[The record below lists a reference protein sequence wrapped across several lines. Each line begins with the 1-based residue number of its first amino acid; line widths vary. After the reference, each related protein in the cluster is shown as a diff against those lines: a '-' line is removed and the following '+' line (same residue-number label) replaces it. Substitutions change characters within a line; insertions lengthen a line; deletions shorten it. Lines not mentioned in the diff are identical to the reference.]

1 MNKSRLVIRGL
12 ITGMIALIM
21 TGCGVPKDVAYFQ
34 DVDPAV
40 ILETAKSA
48 PIKVKPGDKLSIIV
62 KSKDP
67 QLSAL
72 FNLPVYSS
80 RVGQGGSTNGTGAE
94 LRPYTGGQS
103 ESVASYTVSPAGY
116 IDFPV
121 LGDIKVEGM
130 TRAELSGYIKG
141 ELVGRE
147 LVKDPTVL
155 VDFLSTGIS
164 VLGEVS
170 RPGRYD
176 LNRDD
181 INIIE
186 ALTLAGD
193 LTINGQRENV
203 KVVRIE
209 DGKVNTYV
217 LDLTDAASLV
227 KSPAFYLSQNDVIY
241 VEPNA
246 QKKRS
251 STVNGNNALSV
262 SFWVSVASL
271 LTSVAPAFCGFAI
284 KPRIPDN

>member
-40 ILETAKSA
+40 IFETAKSA

-271 LTSVAPAFCGFAI
+271 LTSVVTTIAVFI
-284 KPRIPDN
+284 NK

>member
-1 MNKSRLVIRGL
+1 MKRNCLAFRGL
-12 ITGMIALIM
+12 IAGMIAMVM

-34 DVDPAV
+34 DMDPTV
-40 ILETAKSA
+40 ILETAQNA
-48 PIKVKPGDKLSIIV
+48 PIKVKPGDKLSIVV

-80 RVGQGGSTNGTGAE
+80 RVGQGASVNGSGAE
-94 LRPYTGGQS
+94 LRPYTGSQS
-103 ESVASYTVSPAGY
+103 ESVASYTVSPSGD

-121 LGDIKVEGM
+121 LGTMKVAGM
-130 TRAELSGYIKG
+130 TRSELAGFIKG

-147 LVKDPTVL
+147 LVKDPTV
-155 VDFLSTGIS
+155 VVEFLSTGINII
-164 VLGEVS
+164 GEVN

-176 LNRDD
+176 LNRDNL
-181 INIIE
+181 NIIE
-186 ALTLAGD
+186 ALSLAGD

-227 KSPAFYLSQNDVIY
+227 KSPAFYLAQNDVIY

-246 QKKRS
+246 QRKRS

-271 LTSVAPAFCGFAI
+271 LTSVVTTIAVFI
-284 KPRIPDN
+284 NK

>member
-1 MNKSRLVIRGL
+1 M
-12 ITGMIALIM
+12 
-21 TGCGVPKDVAYFQ
+21 PKDVAYFQ
-34 DVDPAV
+34 DMDPTV
-40 ILETAKSA
+40 ILETAQNA
-48 PIKVKPGDKLSIIV
+48 PIKVKPGDKLSIVV

-80 RVGQGGSTNGTGAE
+80 RVGQGASVNGSGAE
-94 LRPYTGGQS
+94 LRPYTGSQS
-103 ESVASYTVSPAGY
+103 ESVASYTVSPSGD

-121 LGDIKVEGM
+121 LGTMKVAGM
-130 TRAELSGYIKG
+130 TRSELAGFIKG

-147 LVKDPTVL
+147 LVKDPTV
-155 VDFLSTGIS
+155 VVEFLSTGINII
-164 VLGEVS
+164 GEVN

-176 LNRDD
+176 LNRDNL
-181 INIIE
+181 NIIE
-186 ALTLAGD
+186 ALSLAGD

-227 KSPAFYLSQNDVIY
+227 KSPAFYLAQNDVIY

-246 QKKRS
+246 QRKRS

-271 LTSVAPAFCGFAI
+271 LTSVVTTIAVFI
-284 KPRIPDN
+284 NK

>member
-40 ILETAKSA
+40 IIETAKSA

-141 ELVGRE
+141 ELMGRE

-186 ALTLAGD
+186 ALSLAGD

-271 LTSVAPAFCGFAI
+271 LTSVVTTIAVFI
-284 KPRIPDN
+284 NK

>member
-1 MNKSRLVIRGL
+1 
-12 ITGMIALIM
+12 
-21 TGCGVPKDVAYFQ
+21 
-34 DVDPAV
+34 
-40 ILETAKSA
+40 
-48 PIKVKPGDKLSIIV
+48 
-62 KSKDP
+62 
-67 QLSAL
+67 
-72 FNLPVYSS
+72 
-80 RVGQGGSTNGTGAE
+80 
-94 LRPYTGGQS
+94 
-103 ESVASYTVSPAGY
+103 
-116 IDFPV
+116 
-121 LGDIKVEGM
+121 M

-271 LTSVAPAFCGFAI
+271 LTSVVTTIAVFI
-284 KPRIPDN
+284 NK

>member
-1 MNKSRLVIRGL
+1 
-12 ITGMIALIM
+12 M
-21 TGCGVPKDVAYFQ
+21 TGCGVPNDVAYFH
-34 DVDPAV
+34 DVDTAV

-271 LTSVAPAFCGFAI
+271 LTSVVTTIAVFI
-284 KPRIPDN
+284 NK

>member
-1 MNKSRLVIRGL
+1 MKRNCLAFRGL
-12 ITGMIALIM
+12 IAGMIAMVM

-34 DVDPAV
+34 DMDPTV
-40 ILETAKSA
+40 ILETAQNA
-48 PIKVKPGDKLSIIV
+48 PIKVKPGDKLSIVV

-80 RVGQGGSTNGTGAE
+80 RVGQGASVNGSGAE
-94 LRPYTGGQS
+94 LRPYTGSQS
-103 ESVASYTVSPAGY
+103 ESVASYTVSPSGD

-121 LGDIKVEGM
+121 LGTMKVAGM
-130 TRAELSGYIKG
+130 TRSELAGFIKG

-147 LVKDPTVL
+147 LVKDPTV
-155 VDFLSTGIS
+155 VVEFLSTGINII
-164 VLGEVS
+164 GEVN

-176 LNRDD
+176 LNRDNL
-181 INIIE
+181 NIIE
-186 ALTLAGD
+186 ALSLAGD

-227 KSPAFYLSQNDVIY
+227 KSPAFYLAQNDGIY

-246 QKKRS
+246 QRKRS

-271 LTSVAPAFCGFAI
+271 LTSVVTTIAVFI
-284 KPRIPDN
+284 NK

>member
-1 MNKSRLVIRGL
+1 MKRNRLVFRGL
-12 ITGMIALIM
+12 IAGMIAIVM
-21 TGCGVPKDVAYFQ
+21 TGCGVPKGVAYFQ
-34 DVDPAV
+34 DMDSTV
-40 ILETAKSA
+40 ILETAQNA
-48 PIKVKPGDKLSIIV
+48 PIKVKPGDKLSIVV

-80 RVGQGGSTNGTGAE
+80 RVGQGASVNGSGAE
-94 LRPYTGGQS
+94 LRPYTGSQS
-103 ESVASYTVSPAGY
+103 ESVASYTVSSSGD

-121 LGDIKVEGM
+121 LGTMKVAGM
-130 TRAELSGYIKG
+130 TRSELAGFIKG
-141 ELVGRE
+141 ELMGRE
-147 LVKDPTVL
+147 LVKDPTV
-155 VDFLSTGIS
+155 VVEFLSTGINII
-164 VLGEVS
+164 GEVN

-176 LNRDD
+176 LNRDNL
-181 INIIE
+181 NIIE
-186 ALTLAGD
+186 ALSLAGD

-217 LDLTDAASLV
+217 LNLTDAASLV
-227 KSPAFYLSQNDVIY
+227 KSPAFYLAQNDVIY

-246 QKKRS
+246 QRKRS

-271 LTSVAPAFCGFAI
+271 LTSVVTTIAVFI
-284 KPRIPDN
+284 NK

>member
-141 ELVGRE
+141 ELMGRE

-271 LTSVAPAFCGFAI
+271 LTSVVTTIAVFI
-284 KPRIPDN
+284 NK

>member
-271 LTSVAPAFCGFAI
+271 LTSVVTTIAVFI
-284 KPRIPDN
+284 NK

>member
-1 MNKSRLVIRGL
+1 MKRNRLVFRGL
-12 ITGMIALIM
+12 IAGMIAIVM
-21 TGCGVPKDVAYFQ
+21 TGCGVPKGVAYFQ
-34 DVDPAV
+34 DMDPTV
-40 ILETAKSA
+40 ILETAQNA
-48 PIKVKPGDKLSIIV
+48 PIKVKPGDKLSIVV

-80 RVGQGGSTNGTGAE
+80 RVGQGTSVNGSGAE
-94 LRPYTGGQS
+94 LRPYTGSQS
-103 ESVASYTVSPAGY
+103 ESVASYTVSSSGD

-121 LGDIKVEGM
+121 LGTMKVAGM
-130 TRAELSGYIKG
+130 TRSELAGFIKG
-141 ELVGRE
+141 ELMGRE
-147 LVKDPTVL
+147 LVKDPTV
-155 VDFLSTGIS
+155 VVEFLSTGINII
-164 VLGEVS
+164 GEVN

-176 LNRDD
+176 LNRDNL
-181 INIIE
+181 NIIE
-186 ALTLAGD
+186 ALSLAGD

-217 LDLTDAASLV
+217 LNLTDAASLV
-227 KSPAFYLSQNDVIY
+227 KSPAFYLAQNDVIY

-246 QKKRS
+246 QRKRS

-271 LTSVAPAFCGFAI
+271 LTSVVTTIAVFI
-284 KPRIPDN
+284 NK

>member
-1 MNKSRLVIRGL
+1 MKRNRLVFRGL
-12 ITGMIALIM
+12 IAGMIAIVM
-21 TGCGVPKDVAYFQ
+21 TGCGVPKGVAYFQ
-34 DVDPAV
+34 DMDSTV
-40 ILETAKSA
+40 ILETAQNA
-48 PIKVKPGDKLSIIV
+48 PIKVKPGDKLSIVV

-80 RVGQGGSTNGTGAE
+80 RVGQGASVNGSGAE
-94 LRPYTGGQS
+94 LRPYTGSQS
-103 ESVASYTVSPAGY
+103 ESVASYTVSSSGD

-121 LGDIKVEGM
+121 LGTMKVAGM
-130 TRAELSGYIKG
+130 TRSELAGFIKG
-141 ELVGRE
+141 ELMGRE
-147 LVKDPTVL
+147 LVKDPTV
-155 VDFLSTGIS
+155 VVEFLSTGINII
-164 VLGEVS
+164 GEVN

-176 LNRDD
+176 LNRDNL
-181 INIIE
+181 NIIE
-186 ALTLAGD
+186 ALSLAGN

-217 LDLTDAASLV
+217 LNLTDAASLV
-227 KSPAFYLSQNDVIY
+227 KSPAFYLAQNDVIY

-246 QKKRS
+246 QRKRS

-271 LTSVAPAFCGFAI
+271 LTSVVTTIAVFI
-284 KPRIPDN
+284 NK

>member
-1 MNKSRLVIRGL
+1 MKRNCLAFRGL
-12 ITGMIALIM
+12 IVGMIAMVM

-34 DVDPAV
+34 DMDPTV
-40 ILETAKSA
+40 ILETAQNA
-48 PIKVKPGDKLSIIV
+48 PIKVKPGDKLSIVV

-80 RVGQGGSTNGTGAE
+80 RVGQGASVNGSGAE
-94 LRPYTGGQS
+94 LRPYTGSQS
-103 ESVASYTVSPAGY
+103 ESVASYTVSPSGD

-121 LGDIKVEGM
+121 LGTMKVAGM
-130 TRAELSGYIKG
+130 TRSELAGFIKG

-147 LVKDPTVL
+147 LVKDPTV
-155 VDFLSTGIS
+155 VVEFLSTGINII
-164 VLGEVS
+164 GEVN

-176 LNRDD
+176 LNRDNL
-181 INIIE
+181 NIIE
-186 ALTLAGD
+186 ALSLAGD

-227 KSPAFYLSQNDVIY
+227 KSPAFYLAQNDVIY

-246 QKKRS
+246 QRKRS

-271 LTSVAPAFCGFAI
+271 LTSVVTTIAVFI
-284 KPRIPDN
+284 NK